1 MKRIV
6 LAALMA
12 AILLPSVGAAAQVT
26 DRITFG
32 NDVSVE
38 AGEVVNDVVTMG
50 GDAHIEGEVRGDVVT
65 MGGDLDVTDS
75 GHVLGEAV
83 TMGGDVTVDDSGRIE
98 GRVQTFG
105 GEARG
110 DGIASTPTSPVPPQV
125 NVDLGPGHSAHDGW
139 SFGEWVVDTV
149 QSFVSHVLLFILG
162 LLLMGVAKERYEAL
176 QVTIV
181 KKPLPS
187 FGYGLLG
194 IVGAIVA
201 IVVLAIT
208 IIGIPAAVLGAIA
221 LPIAIYVGLAA
232 FAAVFG
238 AALPVEQLRGK
249 PVLQLAA
256 GVGTLWLVSLIPF
269 MGAFAT
275 AVAAALG
282 LGALFITRFR
292 TTAQLP
298 PDPTPS
304 GPYRTSTV

>member
-1 MKRIV
+1 MKRIA
-6 LAALMA
+6 LAATLA
-12 AILLPSVGAAAQVT
+12 AILMPSAIAAAQVT

-32 NDVSVE
+32 GDVTVA

-50 GDAHIEGEVRGDVVT
+50 GDASIEGEVRGDVVT
-65 MGGDLDVTDS
+65 MGGDLDVADS
-75 GHVLGEAV
+75 GHVFGEAV
-83 TMGGDVTVDDSGRIE
+83 TMGGDVTVEDSGRID

-105 GEARG
+105 GEAEG
-110 DGIASTPTSPVPPQV
+110 TGIAATPSTPDTPRVH
-125 NVDLGPGHSAHDGW
+125 VDLGPGHSPEHGW
-139 SFGEWVVDTV
+139 SFGEWVVDTI

-187 FGYGLLG
+187 FGYGVLG
-194 IVGAIVA
+194 IVGALLA

-208 IIGIPAAVLGAIA
+208 IIGIPAAVLGAVA
-221 LPIAIYVGLAA
+221 LPIAVYIGLAA

-238 AALPVEQLRGK
+238 AALPIEQLRGK

-256 GVGTLWLVSLIPF
+256 GVGTLWLLSLIPF

-298 PDPTPS
+298 PDPTPA

>member
-1 MKRIV
+1 MKRIA

-12 AILLPSVGAAAQVT
+12 AILTPSVGAAAQVT

-32 NDVSVE
+32 NDVVV
-38 AGEVVNDVVTMG
+38 AHDEVVNDVVTMG
-50 GDAHIEGEVRGDVVT
+50 GDAEIEGEVLGDVVT
-65 MGGDLDVTDS
+65 MGGDLQVAGE
-75 GHVLGEAV
+75 GHVRGEAV
-83 TMGGDVTVDDSGRIE
+83 TMGGDAVLEDSARID

-105 GEARG
+105 GEAQG
-110 DGIASTPTSPVPPQV
+110 AGVSPPPVPPRV
-125 NVDLGPGHSAHDGW
+125 NVDLGPGHSAHGGW
-139 SFGEWVVDTV
+139 SFGEWVVDTM

-181 KKPLPS
+181 KRPLPS
-187 FGYGLLG
+187 FGYGILG
-194 IVGAIVA
+194 IVGSVIA

-221 LPIAIYVGLAA
+221 FPIALYVGLAA

-238 AALPVEQLRGK
+238 AALPLEQLRGK

-292 TTAQLP
+292 KTAQLP

-304 GPYRTSTV
+304 GPYRTSTA